1 MGDLEDH
8 PSVPGTQLAD
18 LLKVVVLQLS
28 HLLLLRQEG
37 LQAFPLL
44 LIQLQ
49 LLQLLLQG
57 LQVGPEEDRGGTRC
71 EW

>member
-8 PSVPGTQLAD
+8 PSVPRAQLAD

-37 LQAFPLL
+37 LQAFSLL

-49 LLQLLLQG
+49 LLQFLLQR
-57 LQVGPEEDRGGTRC
+57 LQVGPEKNC
-71 EW
+71 